1 MCAKRKYR
9 FLKKPRGVLPT
20 IIQNLLDA
28 RKHTRKVVMK
38 SCFKEIDRLKAE
50 AGPDMDKLIKEQKSL
65 IDVLDKRQLSYKVSA
80 NSMYGAM
87 GVRKGYLPFMPGA
100 MCTTYMGRVNIE
112 LVAETIPKKY
122 GGELVYGDTDSNYIH
137 FPHLTGA
144 QETWDYALHVASEV
158 TKLFPA
164 PIELEFEEE
173 IYKFFFIL
181 SKKRYM
187 YRKCLRDGVTDNKI
201 GKKGVLLA
209 RRDNSKFVR
218 DVYEDVVTKIADYKS
233 CDEIVY
239 YVLSELNALCSGIKP
254 YTDFVI
260 TKAVGDSGGLYA
272 EAFENEKGVRKA
284 KVGDYTVPLLS
295 SNKDEREEQLSKK
308 GADDSQEY
316 YLLCLPAQVQLA
328 ERMRRRGQRVDPGT
342 RLEYVVADP
351 TNHTGKQYE
360 KVESAEYL
368 VKHSNL
374 VKIDYLYYLKA
385 LVNPLDQVLDVAF
398 GEDKK
403 YKKGMVM
410 DQYKFRWKIRAKLLE
425 ELKDLFRPKLKFEK

>member
-1 MCAKRKYR
+1 
-9 FLKKPRGVLPT
+9 
-20 IIQNLLDA
+20 
-28 RKHTRKVVMK
+28 
-38 SCFKEIDRLKAE
+38 
-50 AGPDMDKLIKEQKSL
+50 
-65 IDVLDKRQLSYKVSA
+65 
-80 NSMYGAM
+80 
-87 GVRKGYLPFMPGA
+87 
-100 MCTTYMGRVNIE
+100 
-112 LVAETIPKKY
+112 
-122 GGELVYGDTDSNYIH
+122 
-137 FPHLTGA
+137 
-144 QETWDYALHVASEV
+144 
-158 TKLFPA
+158 
-164 PIELEFEEE
+164 
-173 IYKFFFIL
+173 
-181 SKKRYM
+181 M